1 MTDEQRDAPYEST
14 RDAGSTP
21 ATSTICSAN
30 IGRSGRLTFG
40 GPVLRSAEPGLV
52 AALGTTPATSTIFP
66 SICGAS
72 GAIAKL
78 LPDYCPKFD
87 GRL

>member
-1 MTDEQRDAPYEST
+1 MTEKQQDAPYEST
-14 RDAGSTP
+14 WDAGS
-21 ATSTICSAN
+21 
-30 IGRSGRLTFG
+30 
-40 GPVLRSAEPGLV
+40 
-52 AALGTTPATSTIFP
+52 TPATSTIFP

-78 LPDYCPKFD
+78 MPDYCPKFD